1 MTRFAALLVAAC
13 IAAASVPA
21 DARVIYKL
29 VDRKGQVTYVDQRPK
44 AFDGEVTEIVVP
56 DTPATA
62 VAPAPLPAKPAA
74 SESPA
79 KGVTDINS
87 QRRDAREKL
96 QLALDRARA
105 RLEAAKKALA
115 DGGDPQ
121 DDELQVI
128 IQRFDASKDR
138 PDAAG
143 PRGNCTRVPTDNG
156 GSLWSCPVMTPGE
169 KFRERQ
175 KSLEEAV
182 LAAEA
187 EVDAAEKAFRRGT
200 D

>member
-1 MTRFAALLVAAC
+1 MTRLAAFAMAAFL
-13 IAAASVPA
+13 AAASVPA

-44 AFDGEVTEIVVP
+44 AFDGEITEIVL
-56 DTPATA
+56 DAPATA
-62 VAPAPLPAKPAA
+62 AAPTPPRAKPAA
-74 SESPA
+74 SEVPA
-79 KGVTDINS
+79 KGATDINS
-87 QRRDAREKL
+87 QRRDARDKL
-96 QLALDRARA
+96 QAALDRARA
-105 RLEAAKKALA
+105 KLEAAKKALA
-115 DGGDPQ
+115 DGGEPQ
-121 DDELQVI
+121 EDELQVI
-128 IQRFDASKDR
+128 IQRSDASKAA

-169 KFRERQ
+169 KFRDRQ
-175 KSLEEAV
+175 KALEDAV
-182 LAAEA
+182 RDAEA